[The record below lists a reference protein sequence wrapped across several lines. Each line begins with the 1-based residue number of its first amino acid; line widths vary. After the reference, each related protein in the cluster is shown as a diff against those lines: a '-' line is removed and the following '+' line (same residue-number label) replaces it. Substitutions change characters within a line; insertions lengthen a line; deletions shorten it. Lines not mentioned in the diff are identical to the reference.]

1 VDYKII
7 RPATAELVGTALFVM
22 VGTGA
27 AVTNAGFPG
36 AVGALG
42 VAAAHGIALAV
53 LVSATMNISGGHLNP
68 AVTIALFAGRR
79 IDAPTAG
86 AYVAAQV
93 AGAALGAFAI
103 KSAFPAGAVN
113 ATNVGT
119 PALAAHV
126 TLIQGISI
134 EALFAFLL
142 MTAVLG
148 TIVSLEAPRV
158 GGFGVGLAVFAGA
171 LAAGPLTGA
180 VFNPARA
187 LGPALVSLE
196 FHGQAVYWVGPILG
210 TTLAAMLWKYV
221 LRSKEAAAS

>member
-27 AVTNAGFPG
+27 AVTNAGFPA

-68 AVTIALFAGRR
+68 AV
-79 IDAPTAG
+79 APTAG
-86 AYVAAQV
+86 AYVAAQI
-93 AGAALGAFAI
+93 AGAALGALAI
-103 KSAFPAGAVN
+103 KSLFPAGAVN

-119 PALAAHV
+119 PVLAAHV
-126 TLIQGISI
+126 TLMQGISI
-134 EALFAFLL
+134 EALFSFLL
-142 MTAVLG
+142 MMAVLG
-148 TIVSLEAPRV
+148 TIVALEAPKI

-171 LAAGPLTGA
+171 LVTGPLTGG

-187 LGPALVSLE
+187 IGPALVSLE

-221 LRSKEAAAS
+221 LLSKEAATSNVP